1 MSKTTKTETVKERTT
16 KITDEVVKTGRN
28 IYLAG
33 LGAVA
38 TAEEEARQFFDKMVD
53 KGEQVDKKEKS
64 LVDQATET
72 VKKVSGQVEKTFQ
85 ETVAATLNR
94 AGIPTSDEIRLLID
108 RVEELNIKVEKLAA
122 R

>member
-38 TAEEEARQFFDKMVD
+38 TADEEARQFFDKMVD